1 MIPSF
6 LLAGALLLAQP
17 DSSTPAPA
25 SPQDLPAT
33 VQRLVRQ
40 LNDEQLARREAAE
53 KELTALGPKV
63 LELLPQITPR
73 TPAEVKDRLG
83 RVRKILETAA
93 VELATRPAIVTL
105 TGEMTLEEALAA
117 LEKQTGNRVID
128 FRDRFDQQATPIKVT
143 MEASQVTFWQALDE
157 LLDRARLTTY
167 NYGGE
172 ASALT
177 IVARQESDADRRQK
191 ASYAGQFRIEPLQL
205 DISRNLRNSSNDS
218 MTLTLDVAWE
228 PRLRPI
234 VISMPFRDLRLT
246 DESGAALETDESGGE
261 PEIAAEGNVSAAEI
275 NLPLKIPPR
284 STKRIGS
291 LKGRLNVLAQGRIE
305 TFEFTDLD
313 KMRNVEQKRAGVT
326 VIFEQVRRNQDVYE
340 LRVLVRYDEA
350 SNALESHRGWIY
362 DNPAYLLDPSGA
374 QVENAGLEP
383 VSQKENE
390 VGLSYKFVLDKRG
403 FKGYK
408 FVYKTAASLIE
419 LPVEFE
425 LKEIELP

>member
-1 MIPSF
+1 LIPSL
-6 LLAGALLLAQP
+6 LLAGAVLLAQP
-17 DSSTPAPA
+17 DSSTSAPA
-25 SPQDLPAT
+25 APQDLPAT

-53 KELTALGPKV
+53 KELTALGPRV
-63 LELLPQITPR
+63 LELLPQVTPR

-93 VELATRPAIVTL
+93 VELATRSAVVTL
-105 TGEMTLEEALAA
+105 EGEMTLEEALAS
-117 LEKQTGNRVID
+117 LEKQTGNRVVD
-128 FRDRFDQQATPIKVT
+128 FRDRFDQQATSIKVT
-143 MEASQVTFWQALDE
+143 MEASNVTFWQALDE
-157 LLDRARLTTY
+157 LLDRARMTIY

-191 ASYAGQFRIEPLQL
+191 ARYAGQFRIEPIQL
-205 DISRNLRNSSNDS
+205 DITRNLRNSGNDS
-218 MTLTLDVAWE
+218 MTLTLDIAWE

-234 VISMPFRDLRLT
+234 VISLPFRDLQLT
-246 DESGAALETDESGGE
+246 DESGAKLETDESSGE

-284 STKRIGS
+284 STQRIGS
-291 LKGRLNVLAQGRIE
+291 LKGRLNVLAQSRSE
-305 TFEFTDLD
+305 TFEFTDLE

-326 VIFEQVRRNQDVYE
+326 VVMEQVRRNQNVYE
-340 LRVLVRYDEA
+340 VRVLVRYDEA

-362 DNPAYLLDPSGA
+362 DNPAYLLDPNGA
-374 QVENAGLEP
+374 QVDNAGVEA

-390 VGLSYKFVLDKRG
+390 VGLSYKFVLDKGG
-403 FKGYK
+403 FKGHK

-425 LKEIELP
+425 VKDIELP